1 MKLTPGIGNEIVQ
14 RAQLVLGRKILVT
27 NEVGQ
32 VMAGDAEG
40 MRKGTI
46 LDALRACQE
55 GKVIRSSIGDT
66 SVSWCPFVYEQQ
78 TIGAFGVTEED
89 VQVTP
94 EALSLLQ
101 GLAEVITH
109 QHFLLERVQPSGGVQ
124 AKFLRELLTAPSVDP
139 TESFRQADIL
149 QLNLRPPQAIIL
161 IKVSGLEPSTDKE
174 PSNNHSNGL
183 AVNGQIEELTTTI
196 HRLFEEQ
203 PDNVVAYLG
212 DEVFVVLK
220 GIGGSGLNTRNT
232 TRFLRDKGSYLHRSL
247 VQKLPQQTV
256 TIGVG
261 QYYPDLG
268 GLRKSYQEAKLA
280 LTVGSRVWDEGEVY
294 HIRRVGMFVTL
305 ANTAYEHKAELA
317 HQILH
322 PLLRDEQLYKTV
334 RLFLEEGLNL
344 TRAAEKLHV
353 HRNTLIY
360 RLDKVSR
367 LINLDPRVFE
377 DALQIKLGL
386 MFYQDAELPATSG
399 PSS

>member
-1 MKLTPGIGNEIVQ
+1 MKLTPKISNEIVS
-14 RAQLVLGRKILVT
+14 RAQLVLGRRILVT
-27 NEVGQ
+27 DQQGRL
-32 VMAGDAEG
+32 MAGNTAG
-40 MRKGTI
+40 LPVKGAI
-46 LDALRACQE
+46 LDGLRACQE
-55 GKVIRSSIGDT
+55 GKVIRGSVGET

-78 TIGAFGVTEED
+78 TIGAFGVIEED

-101 GLAEVITH
+101 GLTEVVTH

-124 AKFLRELLTAPSVDP
+124 AKFLRELLTSTQID
-139 TESFRQADIL
+139 TNERYRQADIL
-149 QLNLRPPQAIIL
+149 QLNIRAPQAVML
-161 IKVSGLEPSTDKE
+161 VRVGGLEPTSKNGDSNQTDE
-174 PSNNHSNGL
+174 LTP
-183 AVNGQIEELTTTI
+183 NGQIAEIITTI
-196 HRLFEEQ
+196 QALFDDE

-232 TRFLRDKGSYLHRSL
+232 TRFLKDKGAYLHRSL
-247 VQKLPQQTV
+247 AQKLPSNRV

-268 GLRKSYQEAKLA
+268 GLRKSYQESKLA
-280 LTVGSRVWDEGEVY
+280 LSVGSRVWGEGQLY
-294 HIRRVGMFVTL
+294 HIRQVGMFVTL

-334 RLFLEEGLNL
+334 RLFLENGLNL
-344 TRAAEKLHV
+344 TNAAQKLHV

-367 LINLDPRVFE
+367 LIGLDPRKFE

-386 MFYQDAELPATSG
+386 MFYQDSELPATN
-399 PSS
+399 SSN

>member
-1 MKLTPGIGNEIVQ
+1 MRLTPAIGNEIVQ
-14 RAQLVLGRKILVT
+14 RSQLVLGRKILVT

-32 VMAGDAEG
+32 IMAGDAG
-40 MRKGTI
+40 GRRKGAV

-55 GKVIRSSIGDT
+55 GRVVRSSVAGV

-124 AKFLRELLTAPSVDP
+124 AKFLRELLTAPSIDAS
-139 TESFRQADIL
+139 ESFRQADIL
-149 QLNLRPPQAIIL
+149 QLNLHPPQAVIL
-161 IKVSGLEPSTDKE
+161 LKISGNGKNKTTATSSD
-174 PSNNHSNGL
+174 SNGH
-183 AVNGQIEELTTTI
+183 NTELNDHIDATSTLI

-203 PDNVVAYLG
+203 SDNVVAYLG
-212 DEVFVVLK
+212 DDIFVLLK

-232 TRFLRDKGSYLHRSL
+232 TRFLRDKGAYLHRSL
-247 VQKLPQQTV
+247 TQKLPNHSV

-280 LTVGSRVWDEGEVY
+280 LTVGSRVWNEGELY

-322 PLLRDEQLYKTV
+322 PLLRDDQLYKTV
-334 RLFLEEGLNL
+334 RVFLEEGLNL
-344 TRAAEKLHV
+344 TNAANKLHV

-360 RLDKVSR
+360 RLDKVAR

-386 MFYQDAELPATSG
+386 MFYQETELPVT
-399 PSS
+399 

>member
-1 MKLTPGIGNEIVQ
+1 MKLTPKIGNEIVS
-14 RAQLVLGRKILVT
+14 RAQLVLGRRIMVA
-27 NEVGQ
+27 NDQGQ
-32 VMAGDAEG
+32 VVAGGSSNLAHG
-40 MRKGTI
+40 SI

-55 GKVIRSSIGDT
+55 GRVIRGSLAET

-78 TIGAFGVTEED
+78 TIGAFGVIEED

-124 AKFLRELLTAPSVDP
+124 AKFLRELLTSPNIDA
-139 TESFRQADIL
+139 TESYRQADIL
-149 QLNLRPPQAIIL
+149 QLNLHPPQAVIL
-161 IKVSGLEPSTDKE
+161 VKISGFELDGEAEGSAQQLQTGSKI
-174 PSNNHSNGL
+174 
-183 AVNGQIEELTTTI
+183 QELTSSI
-196 HRLFEEQ
+196 LHMFDDQ

-232 TRFLRDKGSYLHRSL
+232 TRFLKDKGTYLHRSL
-247 VQKLPQQTV
+247 SQKLPSHNV

-261 QYYPDLG
+261 QYYPELG

-280 LTVGSRVWDEGEVY
+280 LTVGARVWGEGQLY
-294 HIRRVGMFVTL
+294 HIRQVGMFVTL

-322 PLLRDEQLYKTV
+322 PLLRDDQLYKTV
-334 RLFLEEGLNL
+334 RVFLENGLNL
-344 TRAAEKLHV
+344 TNAAEKLHV

-367 LINLDPRVFE
+367 LIGLDPRLFE

-386 MFYQDAELPATSG
+386 MFYQDTELPMVG
-399 PSS
+399 NSSS